1 MFEIYNKV
9 RENIVNRE
17 NEIRSVL
24 AAMDA
29 GKHILLE
36 GPPGTSK
43 STLLRNIAKEANIPF
58 FIVEGN
64 IDLTPAK
71 LVGHFN
77 PAKVMSDN
85 YHPDYFEK
93 GPLTR
98 SMEEGGIL
106 YIEEFNRMP
115 ADVSNV
121 LITPMEEGEMYIPRY
136 GLVKAVRP
144 FTVIAAQNPYDDVG
158 TVRVSRA
165 FMDRICLIKMN
176 YQGETEECEIVRLRT
191 GYDDPRVIQAA
202 VTMVRKTRE
211 HPDIKLGAS
220 VRAAIDL
227 VDIFASMQKMSGQPV
242 KNFLTAAR
250 MALAN
255 KIWLNETTAR
265 TAEEIIEDIWDS
277 MHVQY
282 RDLAKA
288 TRDKGLFSTDSESAG
303 EGQPEEKANRQKKK
317 MTAMSGTAFWMRC

>member
-1 MFEIYNKV
+1 MHDIYERV
-9 RENIVNRE
+9 RKKIVSRN
-17 NEIRSVL
+17 NEIKAIL

-43 STLLRNIAKEANIPF
+43 STLLRNIAQEANIPF
-58 FIVEGN
+58 FIIEGN

-71 LVGHFN
+71 LVGYFN
-77 PAKVMSDN
+77 PAKVMADN
-85 YHPDYFEK
+85 YQPEYFEK

-98 SMEEGGIL
+98 AMQEGGLL

-121 LITPMEEGEMYIPRY
+121 LITPMEEGEMFIPRY
-136 GLVKAVRP
+136 GLVQAVRP

-165 FMDRICLIKMN
+165 FMDRICLIKMD
-176 YQGETEECEIVRLRT
+176 YQDEEEEREIVRLRT
-191 GYDDPRVIQAA
+191 GHKNPQVIEAA
-202 VTMVRKTRE
+202 VKMVRKTRE

-227 VDIFASMQKMSGQPV
+227 VDIFASMQKMTDEPDR
-242 KNFLTAAR
+242 NFLSAAY
-250 MALAN
+250 MALSN
-255 KIWLNETTAR
+255 KIWLNEITSR
-265 TAEEIIEDIWDS
+265 TADEIIEDLWNS
-277 MHVQY
+277 MQVQY
-282 RDLAKA
+282 KNLIQGGAEMAVVVRDQSADDLENAA
-288 TRDKGLFSTDSESAG
+288 IEAAG
-303 EGQPEEKANRQKKK
+303 EQKKK
-317 MTAMSGTAFWMRC
+317 MSVS

>member
-1 MFEIYNKV
+1 MLDNYNKV
-9 RENIVNRE
+9 KGEIVGREPEVKSI
-17 NEIRSVL
+17 L

-43 STLLRNIAKEANIPF
+43 STMLRNIARAADIPF
-58 FIVEGN
+58 YIVEGN

-77 PAKVMSDN
+77 PAKVMADN
-85 YHPDYFEK
+85 YLPEYFEK
-93 GPLTR
+93 GPLTKA
-98 SMEEGGIL
+98 MEEGGIL

-136 GLVKAVRP
+136 GTVQAVHP

-165 FMDRICLIKMN
+165 FMDRICLIKMD
-176 YQGETEECEIVRLRT
+176 YQSEEDERGIVCLRT
-191 GYDDPRVIQAA
+191 DCPHPGIIEAA
-202 VTMVRKTRE
+202 VKLVRKTRE

-227 VDIFASMQKMSGQPV
+227 VDIFTSLQKLANDADD
-242 KNFLTAAR
+242 NFLMADR

-255 KIWLNETTAR
+255 KIWLNEMAAR
-265 TAEEIIEDIWDS
+265 SPEELIEDIWS
-277 MHVQY
+277 SLRVQY
-282 RDLAKA
+282 KA
-288 TRDKGLFSTDSESAG
+288 LGKEAG
-303 EGQPEEKANRQKKK
+303 QILTLEAQGNEPEEAAELKKK
-317 MTAMSGTAFWMRC
+317 KIVM

>member
-1 MFEIYNKV
+1 MHDIYERV
-9 RENIVNRE
+9 RKKIVGRE
-17 NEIRSVL
+17 DQVKAIL

-43 STLLRNIAKEANIPF
+43 STLLRNIAQEANIPF
-58 FIVEGN
+58 FIIEGN

-77 PAKVMSDN
+77 PAKVMADN
-85 YHPDYFEK
+85 YQPEYFEK

-98 SMEEGGIL
+98 AMQEGGLL

-121 LITPMEEGEMYIPRY
+121 LITPMEEGEMFIPRY
-136 GLVKAVRP
+136 GLIQAVRP

-165 FMDRICLIKMN
+165 FMDRICLIKMD
-176 YQGETEECEIVRLRT
+176 YQEEEEERGIVSLRT
-191 GYDDPRVIQAA
+191 GYKNNQVINVA
-202 VTMVRKTRE
+202 VKMVRKTRE

-227 VDIFASMQKMSGQPV
+227 VDIFASMQKMTDQPD
-242 KNFLTAAR
+242 KNLLAAAR
-250 MALAN
+250 MALSN
-255 KIWLNETTAR
+255 KIWLNEITAR
-265 TAEEIIEDIWDS
+265 TADEIIEDIWS
-277 MHVQY
+277 NLHVHY
-282 RDLAKA
+282 KDLKDRHGNAEA
-288 TRDKGLFSTDSESAG
+288 QLAIVESEEELS
-303 EGQPEEKANRQKKK
+303 PEALAEIEKKK
-317 MTAMSGTAFWMRC
+317 LSAM